1 MNSKII
7 NSNIINQIS
16 NQELYEPILL
26 DFLLNNSDIKQLQSD
41 LYNNYSS
48 NGVYLK
54 SNFEGFLYTKFYEKE
69 SEMKSKIYSFFEDK
83 LEEPK
88 YFAAVEEKKYNDVL
102 SKNIF
107 LFFRKGANAY
117 LENVHNKTEE
127 PLNSNEEKFIVNYIL
142 NKDASFY
149 LNDNSKEE
157 LYKILYNQ
165 REYLQ
170 FKNSKSQK
178 NIFLQHDKLKK
189 VLDMFS
195 NDKVDLII
203 GEKPTA
209 ESLVQTYFKKLHRSK
224 VFDLNS
230 KLKGRSPEEINQAME
245 KVLGKYSDLNWFTN
259 LIKYGTGLSLTFFE
273 EAYMN
278 DKFEA
283 IFRNVLNERKPS
295 AIFEMINLIELTKD
309 VSTLSKDLD
318 DIAKVFL
325 IVASTG
331 RESYYLQL
339 RESFEIPEHI
349 HASFSTLKIGKK
361 TVKEIE
367 VDVLQS
373 KLQQELN
380 TNPTNSRKMKI

>member
-7 NSNIINQIS
+7 NSNLINQIN
-16 NQELYEPILL
+16 NQELYEPNLL
-26 DFLLNNSDIKQLQSD
+26 EFLLNNSDLKHLQAD

-54 SNFEGFLYTKFYEKE
+54 SNFEGFLYTKFYEKD
-69 SEMKSKIYSFFEDK
+69 SEMKSKIYSFFGDK

-88 YFAAVEEKKYNDVL
+88 YFADVEEKKYNDVL

-117 LENVHNKTEE
+117 LEGVHNKTEE
-127 PLNSNEEKFIVNYIL
+127 PLNPTEEKFIVNYIL

-149 LNDNSKEE
+149 LNENAKEE
-157 LYKILYNQ
+157 LYNILYNQ

-189 VLDMFS
+189 VLDMFT
-195 NDKVDLII
+195 NDKVELII
-203 GEKPTA
+203 GEKPTS

-224 VFDLNS
+224 VFDLNE
-230 KLKGRSPEEINQAME
+230 KLKGREPEEINQAME
-245 KVLGKYSDLNWFTN
+245 KVLGKYSDLNWFSN
-259 LIKYGTGLSLTFFE
+259 LVKYGTGLGLPFFDE
-273 EAYMN
+273 VYISG
-278 DKFEA
+278 KFEA
-283 IFRNVLNERKPS
+283 VFRQVINERKPS
-295 AIFEMINLIELTKD
+295 AVLEMINLIGLTKD
-309 VSTLSKDLD
+309 VSQLGKDPD

-331 RESYYLQL
+331 RETYYLKL

-349 HASFSTLKIGKK
+349 NASFINLKIGKK

-367 VDVLQS
+367 SEILQI
-373 KLQQELN
+373 KLEEELSTN
-380 TNPTNSRKMKI
+380 TNFNKKMKI